1 MFEVNFSK
9 NGDAV
14 SMSPHIID
22 NRTVSTHVQNA
33 MRACLNSITPHLR
46 DGDYCFSIVKVAK
59 KRSRKQLNYHFAVV
73 VKMMQELL
81 FETQGHRFDTLEAH
95 RILKIMAGWG
105 ELVHEKIE
113 IGGLIIQK
121 HEYSGRSFGDNGDI
135 TRAEYCKALDTW
147 VAWFGEQGYTLNMP
161 NETQLDA
168 MFAHFSHTT

>member
-22 NRTVSTHVQNA
+22 KRTVSTHVQNA

-73 VKMMQELL
+73 VKMMQEYL
-81 FETQGHRFDTLEAH
+81 FETQGCRIDTQEAH
-95 RILKIMAGWG
+95 DILKIMAGWG

-113 IGGLIIQK
+113 ICGLTIPQ

-135 TRAEYCKALDTW
+135 TRAEYCQALDTW

-161 NETQLDA
+161 NEKQLDA
-168 MFAHFSHTT
+168 MFAHFTHSN